1 MLLKMVEWAVASTC
15 WMKDHNYHPTI
26 VRMGVPDSFIEHGTV
41 DELRKIAG
49 YDKAAIKQEI
59 LG

>member
-1 MLLKMVEWAVASTC
+1 
-15 WMKDHNYHPTI
+15 
-26 VRMGVPDSFIEHGTV
+26 MGVPDSFIEHGTV